1 MLWPSIVPTA
11 PLANSFSGIEGS
23 VYGVT
28 AWSKNRVASFKF
40 LEWLAGPVH
49 ASLWVKDVGGI
60 SLYRNVDK
68 KALPSSPALA
78 QILKIIAK
86 PTLHVGVLLSSQET
100 DALSRGWQQVA
111 LGEITVAEWT
121 ASMQAALEASPS
133 KQ

>member
-1 MLWPSIVPTA
+1 
-11 PLANSFSGIEGS
+11 
-23 VYGVT
+23 
-28 AWSKNRVASFKF
+28 
-40 LEWLAGPVH
+40 
-49 ASLWVKDVGGI
+49 
-60 SLYRNVDK
+60 VDK